1 MDTSGRP
8 GPESWGPPRVVET
21 HGALIFLCG
30 DEAHKVRKPLD
41 LGFLD
46 NRTVEARAEQSR
58 REVELNSRLAPD
70 VYTGVLEVRG
80 PDDEVIDHVVRMR
93 RLPDRHSLA
102 AIVRSREQGP
112 GGSRDTDSEGGGR
125 DPGASGAGR
134 GHEAIGRTPTEGA
147 SEATAATPEATSAA
161 TTEGVR
167 EVARQIARLHAD
179 SPRSPEIDAAGDP
192 ETIAGL
198 WTESL
203 EHLRR
208 LSVGEDAPEIVDDIA
223 TLATAYL
230 RGRGPLLR
238 SRIADG
244 RIVDGHG
251 DLLAADVYLTGDG
264 PRIIDCLEFDD
275 RLRFGDA
282 MLDIGFLAM
291 DLDRLGAT
299 DLAVVVLHS
308 YREASGDDA
317 PTSLVHHYMAY
328 RALVRAKVTAIRS
341 AQTAGTVPA
350 DPTGSDPS
358 HADAVTRSAADA
370 RLALELADRAV
381 DALLRGRVRLV
392 LVGGVSG
399 SGKSTLARPLADA
412 LGAELLRSDVVRQE
426 LRTGQGR
433 LAGRVRT
440 QGDETSAGR
449 GSALGYSTGAVDEVY
464 AEMLGRAAGSLAQGR
479 SVVLDATWLEPRRRA
494 EAETVAV
501 DAYAELVEISC
512 TADREELARR
522 ITERARAGSD
532 PSEAT
537 VEVLDAQLAEP
548 APWPDAI
555 EVDTTVLDA
564 RDRDAVATWAA
575 RELGPLPWAHHDP
588 MSYAPAPYDPADHL
602 RRVR

>member
-30 DEAHKVRKPLD
+30 DEAHKIRKPLD

-46 NRTVEARAEQSR
+46 NRTVEARGEQSR
-58 REVELNSRLAPD
+58 REVALGSRLSPD
-70 VYTGVLEVRG
+70 VYTGVLEVRN
-80 PDDEVIDHVVRMR
+80 PDDDEVIEYVVRMR
-93 RLPDRHSLA
+93 RLPERQSLA
-102 AIVRSREQGP
+102 TIVRSRQQDGS
-112 GGSRDTDSEGGGR
+112 GSRVTDIVGDGL
-125 DPGASGAGR
+125 
-134 GHEAIGRTPTEGA
+134 
-147 SEATAATPEATSAA
+147 
-161 TTEGVR
+161 R
-167 EVARQIARLHAD
+167 EVARQVAGLHAV
-179 SPRSPEIDAAGDP
+179 SPRSTGIDAAGDP
-192 ETIAGL
+192 EVIAAL

-203 EHLRR
+203 DHLRR
-208 LSVGEDAPEIVDDIA
+208 LSVGEDAPEIVEDIA
-223 TLATAYL
+223 TLADTYL
-230 RGRGPLLR
+230 RGRRPLLT

-251 DLLAADVYLTGDG
+251 DLLAADVYLTEDG

-328 RALVRAKVTAIRS
+328 RALVRAKVTAIRA
-341 AQTAGTVPA
+341 AQGSGT
-350 DPTGSDPS
+350 DSGTGTGTGTGSDS
-358 HADAVTRSAADA
+358 GEGLADA

-399 SGKSTLARPLADA
+399 SGKSTLADPVARA
-412 LGAELLRSDVVRQE
+412 LGAELLRSDVVRRE
-426 LRTGQGR
+426 PRHGR
-433 LAGRVRT
+433 DAEASGAPS
-440 QGDETSAGR
+440 GDEP
-449 GSALGYSTGAVDEVY
+449 YSDEAVRAVY
-464 AEMLGRAAGSLAQGR
+464 TEMLDRAAGLLAMGR
-479 SVVLDATWLEPRRRA
+479 SVVLDATWLDPRRRA
-494 EAETVAV
+494 EAATVAS
-501 DAYAELVEISC
+501 DAHAELVEISC
-512 TADREELARR
+512 TAPRDELVRR
-522 ITERARAGSD
+522 ITGRARVGVD

-537 VEVLDAQLAEP
+537 VAVLDAQLADP

-555 EVDTTVLDA
+555 EVDTTTLDGRRA
-564 RDRDAVATWAA
+564 DAVRRWAE
-575 RELGPLPWAHHDP
+575 RELGPLPWA
-588 MSYAPAPYDPADHL
+588 
-602 RRVR
+602 

>member
-46 NRTVEARAEQSR
+46 NRTVRARAEQSR

-80 PDDEVIDHVVRMR
+80 PDGEVIDHVVRMR

-112 GGSRDTDSEGGGR
+112 GGQ
-125 DPGASGAGR
+125 AVA
-134 GHEAIGRTPTEGA
+134 
-147 SEATAATPEATSAA
+147 
-161 TTEGVR
+161 EGVR
-167 EVARQIARLHAD
+167 DVARQIARLHAD
-179 SPRSPEIDAAGDP
+179 SPRTPEIDAAGDP
-192 ETIAGL
+192 DVIAGL

-223 TLATAYL
+223 MLATTYL

-238 SRIADG
+238 SRIDEG

-251 DLLAADVYLTGDG
+251 DLLAADVYLIEDG

-291 DLDRLGAT
+291 DLDRSGAT
-299 DLAVVVLHS
+299 DLAVVLLHS
-308 YREASGDDA
+308 YRRASGDDA
-317 PTSLVHHYMAY
+317 PPSLVHHYMGY
-328 RALVRAKVTAIRS
+328 RALVRAKVTAIRA
-341 AQTAGTVPA
+341 AQIARTDPAGDAGPA
-350 DPTGSDPS
+350 DPAY
-358 HADAVTRSAADA
+358 ADAVAGADADA
-370 RLALELADRAV
+370 RRALELADRAV
-381 DALLRGRVRLV
+381 DSLLRGRVRLV

-399 SGKSTLARPLADA
+399 SGKSTLARPLAEA

-426 LRTGQGR
+426 LRAGQARAQGHEAT
-433 LAGRVRT
+433 AGPGT
-440 QGDETSAGR
+440 AH
-449 GSALGYSTGAVDEVY
+449 GYSVAAVDAVY
-464 AEMLGRAAGSLAQGR
+464 AEMLRRAAGMLAHGR

-494 EAETVAV
+494 EAQTVAA

-512 TADREELARR
+512 TAHRDELARR
-522 ITERARAGSD
+522 IAERARTGSD
-532 PSEAT
+532 QSEAT
-537 VEVLDAQLAEP
+537 VEVLDAQLADLK
-548 APWPDAI
+548 PWPDAI
-555 EVDTTVLDA
+555 EVDTTALDA
-564 RDRDAVATWAA
+564 RDRDAVRAWAA
-575 RELGPLPWAHHDP
+575 RELGPLPWAHHEP
-588 MSYAPAPYDPADHL
+588 GPHHGPAHHQ